1 VVPTIVDGGWPVMAT
16 LSGLASH
23 RPTLVLLLG
32 LGLLFLLLL
41 AAAIVKVLAEA
52 VEDPRRKLAWVVVV
66 TGTLALAFGLG
77 LWVSR
82 EVARAWL

>member
-1 VVPTIVDGGWPVMAT
+1 MAT